1 MRWGGRGQLCIK
13 SDIKHGVCV
22 DLFDLCLGRG
32 LIQDGLKCRVRGVV
46 QIRQLVGYQVRVGG
60 FGGRK
65 GLVADCGGDAGEGED
80 GGGVVLR
87 CC

>member
-1 MRWGGRGQLCIK
+1 M
-13 SDIKHGVCV
+13 
-22 DLFDLCLGRG
+22 
-32 LIQDGLKCRVRGVV
+32 KCRVRGVV

-87 CC
+87 CLLDGGKWEVGKGWSLYVFVPGVEV